1 MHAVEKLWKVS
12 ISTTSENIS
21 NLLIE
26 DHYLTKNHQM
36 FCLSKLT
43 TTENYLNLILANN
56 TQRTLTN
63 LKRLL

>member
-1 MHAVEKLWKVS
+1 MYAVEKLWIVS
-12 ISTTSENIS
+12 ISTSLENIS

-36 FCLSKLT
+36 FCLSKVT
-43 TTENYLNLILANN
+43 PTESYLNLILANN

>member
-26 DHYLTKNHQM
+26 DHYLIKNHQM
-36 FCLSKLT
+36 FCLSKRT
-43 TTENYLNLILANN
+43 TKENYLNLILTNN
-56 TQRTLTN
+56 TQ
-63 LKRLL
+63 